1 MVVDMLLAIKTYP
14 RAKRNSV
21 EISDDDTFIIPVA
34 AAPEKDKANSAAV
47 KLLASKLDVPKSSV
61 LIVRGHTS
69 RDKVI
74 RVDGITGA
82 ELKGRLLSA
91 DRPATAEPG

>member
-1 MVVDMLLAIKTYP
+1 MILNVKVHP

-21 EISDDDTFIIPVA
+21 EVSKEGTVTVRVT